1 MNLSNI
7 LFCERGRN
15 MRKIIIPIICVI
27 LLASLFF
34 LEFFARK
41 DSGTKLEKVKVA
53 EVTHSIFYTPMYVA
67 DALGYFEEEGLDV
80 EIILTSGANNVAAAV
95 MSKDVQIGFCG
106 SEQTVYIYN
115 EGAKDYLV
123 NFAGMTKRDGSF
135 LVSRKPIEN
144 FDLSKLSG
152 TILGGRQ
159 GGMPAMTL
167 NYTLH
172 ENNVKNLVVDTSV
185 DFASLSG
192 AFIGGQGD
200 FVTLFEP
207 NALKLEQE
215 GFGYVVASIGE
226 LGGEVPYTAFNALKS
241 YIKEN
246 PEIIEKFTKALQ
258 KGLDYTFDHSSSEIA
273 KILVDYFPD
282 TSLNDIEETVERY
295 RKSDS
300 WYRTTYITEDGYYH
314 MQEIVDYNGFL
325 TKKVDYSIL
334 VDNTYNHE

>member
-1 MNLSNI
+1 MK
-7 LFCERGRN
+7 
-15 MRKIIIPIICVI
+15 KIIIPIICII
-27 LLASLFF
+27 LLVSLFF
-34 LEFFARK
+34 LENFARK
-41 DSGTKLEKVKVA
+41 GKNTTLEKVKVA
-53 EVTHSIFYTPMYVA
+53 EVTHSIFYTPLYVA

-106 SEQTVYIYN
+106 SEQTLYIYN

-135 LVSRKPIEN
+135 LVSRKPIKD
-144 FDLSKLSG
+144 FDLSKLEG
-152 TILGGRQ
+152 VILGGRQ

-172 ENNVKNLVVDTSV
+172 ERGVTSLKVDTSV
-185 DFASLSG
+185 DFAALSG

-200 FVTLFEP
+200 YVTLFEP

-215 GFGYVVASIGE
+215 ELGYVVASIGE

-241 YIKEN
+241 YIDEN
-246 PEIIEKFTKALQ
+246 PKTIEKFTRALQ
-258 KGLDYTFDHSSSEIA
+258 RGIDYTFEHSSSDLS

-282 TSLNDIEETVERY
+282 TTLNDIEATVERY
-295 RKSDS
+295 KNADS
-300 WYRTTYITEDGYYH
+300 WYKTTYITEEGYNH
-314 MQEIVDYNGFL
+314 MQEIVEYNGFL

-334 VDNTYNHE
+334 VDNTYNHEK

>member
-1 MNLSNI
+1 MK
-7 LFCERGRN
+7 
-15 MRKIIIPIICVI
+15 KIIIPVICII
-27 LLASLFF
+27 LLAALFF
-34 LEFFARK
+34 LEIFARK
-41 DSGTKLEKVKVA
+41 EKGTKLEKVKVA
-53 EVTHSIFYTPMYVA
+53 EVTHSIFYTPLYVA
-67 DALGYFEEEGLDV
+67 DALGYFEDEGLDV

-106 SEQTVYIYN
+106 SEQTLYIYN
-115 EGAKDYLV
+115 EGAKDYLI

-135 LVSRKPIEN
+135 LVSRKPVED
-144 FDLSKLSG
+144 FDLAKLEG
-152 TILGGRQ
+152 VILGGRQ

-172 ENNVKNLVVDTSV
+172 ERGVESLKVDTSV

-241 YIKEN
+241 YIDEN
-246 PEIIEKFTKALQ
+246 PETIEKFTRALQ
-258 KGLDYTFDHSSSEIA
+258 RGIDYTFEHSSNDLS

-282 TSLNDIEETVERY
+282 TTLNDIEETVERY
-295 RKSDS
+295 KKADS
-300 WYRTTYITEDGYYH
+300 WYETTYITESGYNH
-314 MQEIVDYNGFL
+314 MQEIVEYNGFL

-334 VDNTYNHE
+334 VDNTYNHEK

>member
-1 MNLSNI
+1 MK
-7 LFCERGRN
+7 
-15 MRKIIIPIICVI
+15 KIVIPIICVV
-27 LLASLFF
+27 LLATLFV
-34 LEFFARK
+34 LETFTK
-41 DSGTKLEKVKVA
+41 KEKNTKLTKVKVA
-53 EVTHSIFYTPMYVA
+53 EVTHSIFYTPLYVA

-106 SEQTVYIYN
+106 SEQTLYIYN
-115 EGAKDYLV
+115 EGAKDYLI

-135 LVSRKPIEN
+135 LVSRKPIED
-144 FDLSKLSG
+144 FDLSKLEG

-172 ENNVKNLVVDTSV
+172 EQGIKSLTVDTSV

-200 FVTLFEP
+200 YVTLFEP

-226 LGGEVPYTAFNALKS
+226 MGGEVPYTSFHALKS
-241 YIKEN
+241 YIEEN
-246 PEIIEKFTKALQ
+246 PDIIEKFNKALQ
-258 KGLDYTFDHSSSEIA
+258 KGIDYTFDHSSQELS

-282 TSLNDIEETVERY
+282 TTLNDIEATVERY
-295 RKSDS
+295 RRADS
-300 WYRTTYITEDGYYH
+300 WYRTTYITEEGYNH
-314 MQEIVDYNGFL
+314 MQEIVEYNGFL

-334 VDNTYNHE
+334 VDNTYNHEK

>member
-1 MNLSNI
+1 MK
-7 LFCERGRN
+7 
-15 MRKIIIPIICVI
+15 KIVIPIICVV
-27 LLASLFF
+27 LLATLFV
-34 LEFFARK
+34 LETFTK
-41 DSGTKLEKVKVA
+41 KEKNTKLTKVKVA
-53 EVTHSIFYTPMYVA
+53 EVTHSIFYTPLYVA
-67 DALGYFEEEGLDV
+67 DALGFFEEEGLDV

-106 SEQTVYIYN
+106 SEQTLYIYN
-115 EGAKDYLV
+115 EGAKDYLI

-135 LVSRKPIEN
+135 LVSRKPIED
-144 FDLSKLSG
+144 FDLSKLEG

-172 ENNVKNLVVDTSV
+172 EQGIKSLRVDTSV

-200 FVTLFEP
+200 YVTLFEP

-226 LGGEVPYTAFNALKS
+226 MGGEVPYTSFHALKS
-241 YIKEN
+241 YIEEN
-246 PEIIEKFTKALQ
+246 PDIIEKFNKALQ
-258 KGLDYTFDHSSSEIA
+258 KGIDYTFDHSSQELS

-282 TSLNDIEETVERY
+282 TTLNDIEATVERY
-295 RKSDS
+295 RRADS
-300 WYRTTYITEDGYYH
+300 WYRTTYITEEGYNH
-314 MQEIVDYNGFL
+314 MQEIVEYNGFL

-334 VDNTYNHE
+334 VDNTYNHEK